1 MPLPLISH
9 PTKYTSIGVFENN
22 GANDVFQ
29 IVGPDGAVQ
38 VHMNN
43 DGTIDPPLYL
53 QTQFVTIT
61 SAQLLA
67 LHTTPVILIPAP
79 VASGLIISPQYYT
92 AIYNAGSTP
101 YSGTTSNG
109 LFEFGWGDTTTDI
122 NTNIVGDAFDAGF
135 VDQATSQI
143 LLSGLGTP
151 GGLPLSSVVNKN
163 ISIYLNTDT
172 LTLGN
177 GTLDFVISYL
187 IIQS

>member
-79 VASGLIISPQYYT
+79 VASGLFIIIPQYYT
-92 AIYNAGSTP
+92 VIYNAGSTP

-122 NTNIVGDAFDAGF
+122 NTNMVGAVSDTGF

-143 LLSGLGTP
+143 LLSGSGTSGP
-151 GGLPLSSVVNKN
+151 GLPLSSVVNKN
-163 ISIYLNTDT
+163 ISRAW
-172 LTLGN
+172 
-177 GTLDFVISYL
+177 
-187 IIQS
+187 